1 MEYIKSIINSIEKVF
16 DVSEENLSSLAV
28 MLADIEAGHLYDKF
42 SAEEQRKRYLNSD
55 LLSKVNLL
63 NALLD
68 IILENPNMDL
78 VESEKRKELLVSL
91 CGTVASLYEQVLEQT
106 HENEYWNNMPYLV
119 MYSMLSYM
127 ADRQTM
133 SDLIIKDYNAKL
145 AQTEHLYN
153 DSLTIRKLEYDSYY
167 LIIFLMSNIRN
178 YEGLIQLNAFIDRA
192 NENLKRLKKKN
203 LQKKN

>member
-1 MEYIKSIINSIEKVF
+1 MEHIKSIINSIEKVF

-63 NALLD
+63 NALLE

-91 CGTVASLYEQVLEQT
+91 CGIVASLYEQVLEQT
-106 HENEYWNNMPYLV
+106 HVDEYWNNMQYLV

-153 DSLTIRKLEYDSYY
+153 KSLTIRKLEYDSYY
-167 LIIFLMSNIRN
+167 LMS
-178 YEGLIQLNAFIDRA
+178 F
-192 NENLKRLKKKN
+192 
-203 LQKKN
+203 

>member
-63 NALLD
+63 NALLE

-133 SDLIIKDYNAKL
+133 SDLII
-145 AQTEHLYN
+145 
-153 DSLTIRKLEYDSYY
+153 
-167 LIIFLMSNIRN
+167 
-178 YEGLIQLNAFIDRA
+178 
-192 NENLKRLKKKN
+192 RL
-203 LQKKN
+203 